1 MLKKEETENEKTETK
16 TAAAQNPVAISEKY
30 GFKKLF
36 CAENS
41 KPIPA
46 QTSMR
51 ITALRFLLIVLVVF
65 IHNNFK
71 AEEILKGALEYGY
84 TPFDYENGLFGRWIQ
99 IFISDGIARCAV
111 PLFFM
116 FASYLQ
122 FMKGDS
128 YGVLLKKKAKSLVVP
143 YFLWPLLNIGI
154 YVGLK
159 LLIQAVFPGMIE
171 RKNWFPMSGW
181 GVKGWLHAFFGY
193 ENMAEGRTFGG
204 YVGQLW
210 FVRDLFILIVFS
222 PLLRLAVRKFPVCA
236 LLAVSFFYFSDTRP
250 FIVASQALFFYIL
263 GFFWAEYNFDLFAF
277 ADRIKWKALIP
288 LYLAL
293 WLATWKF
300 YGEYSCAY
308 WFMVAVSCLVLLKF
322 SAAIVSNKKAFAAA
336 KYLAG
341 FSFWLFAIHMP
352 FLLNCIQAFWR
363 KILPMTNTFFCMME
377 YFGVSVLVIVIGT
390 GFGIVLKKICPPLFA
405 ILNGERG

>member
-1 MLKKEETENEKTETK
+1 MCKNAK
-16 TAAAQNPVAISEKY
+16 A
-30 GFKKLF
+30 
-36 CAENS
+36 
-41 KPIPA
+41 IPA
-46 QTSMR
+46 ETSMR

-65 IHNNFK
+65 IHNNLR
-71 AEEILKGALEYGY
+71 AEDILKGALEHGY
-84 TPFDYENGLFGRWIQ
+84 TPFAYENGLFGRWVQ
-99 IFISDGIARCAV
+99 IFISDGIANCAV

-128 YGVLLKKKAKSLVVP
+128 YGVLLKKKAKSLLVP

-154 YVGLK
+154 YVGFK
-159 LLIQAVFPGMIE
+159 LLVQAVFPAMIE

-222 PLLRLAVRKFPVCA
+222 PFLRFAVRKFPVCA
-236 LLAVSFFYFSDTRP
+236 LVAVSFFYFSDTRP
-250 FIVASQALFFYIL
+250 FIVSAQALFFYIMGL
-263 GFFWAEYNFDLFAF
+263 YWAESGFDLFAF
-277 ADRIKWKALIP
+277 ADRIKWKALVP

-308 WFMVAVSCLVLLKF
+308 WFMAAVSCLVLLKF
-322 SAAIVSNKKAFAAA
+322 SAVIVSNKKTFAAA

-352 FLLNCIQAFWR
+352 FLLNCVQVLWR
-363 KILPMTNTFFCMME
+363 KILPMTNTFFCMVE
-377 YFGVSVLVIVIGT
+377 YFGVSVLVVALGT
-390 GFGIVLKKICPPLFA
+390 GFGILLKKICPPLFA
-405 ILNGERG
+405 VLNGGRKY

>member
-1 MLKKEETENEKTETK
+1 MFEKEKTQDEIRQLVDAESSASVSSKNGFQKIFCT
-16 TAAAQNPVAISEKY
+16 EKA
-30 GFKKLF
+30 K
-36 CAENS
+36 A
-41 KPIPA
+41 IPA
-46 QTSMR
+46 ETSMR

-71 AEEILKGALEYGY
+71 AEEILKGALEHGY
-84 TPFDYENGLFGRWIQ
+84 TPFAYENGIFGRWVQ

-116 FASYLQ
+116 FASFLQ

-154 YVGLK
+154 YVGFK
-159 LLIQAVFPGMIE
+159 LLVQAVFPSMIE

-181 GVKGWLHAFFGY
+181 GLKGWLHAFFGY

-222 PLLRLAVRKFPVCA
+222 PFLRLAVRKFPVCV
-236 LLAVSFFYFSDTRP
+236 LFAVSFFYFSDTRP
-250 FIVASQALFFYIL
+250 FLVAGQALFFYIIGL
-263 GFFWAEYNFDLFAF
+263 FWAESEFDLFAV
-277 ADRIKWKALIP
+277 ADRIKWKVLVP

-308 WFMVAVSCLVLLKF
+308 WFMVAASCLGLLKF
-322 SAAIVSNKKAFAAA
+322 SAVIVSIKRAFAAA
-336 KYLAG
+336 NYLAG

-352 FLLNCIQAFWR
+352 FLLSCLQALWC
-363 KILPMTNTFFCMME
+363 KILPMTNTFFCMAE
-377 YFGVSVLVIVIGT
+377 YFGVSVLVVALGT
-390 GFGIVLKKICPPLFA
+390 GFGILLKKVYPPLFA
-405 ILNGERG
+405 VLNGGRG

>member
-1 MLKKEETENEKTETK
+1 MFLKEK
-16 TAAAQNPVAISEKY
+16 S
-30 GFKKLF
+30 
-36 CAENS
+36 ENS
-41 KPIPA
+41 VLQERKIIPA
-46 QTSMR
+46 ETSMR

-65 IHNNFK
+65 IHNNFR
-71 AEEILKGALEYGY
+71 AEDIFKNALEDGY
-84 TPFDYENGLFGRWIQ
+84 TPFAYENGLFGRWVQ
-99 IFISDGIARCAV
+99 IFISDGIAKCAV

-122 FMKGDS
+122 FMKNDS
-128 YGVLLKKKAKSLVVP
+128 YDVLLKKKARSLAVP
-143 YFLWPLLNIGI
+143 YFLWPLLNIGF
-154 YVGLK
+154 YVGVK
-159 LLIQAVFPGMIE
+159 LLVQAVFPAMLD
-171 RKNWFPMSGW
+171 RKNYFPMSEW

-222 PLLRLAVRKFPVCA
+222 PLLRLAVRKFPVCS

-250 FIVASQALFFYIL
+250 FFVASQALFFYIIGL
-263 GFFWAEYNFDLFAF
+263 FWSEYDFDLFGF
-277 ADRIKWKALIP
+277 ADKIKWKALVP

-293 WLATWKF
+293 WFATWKF
-300 YGEYSCAY
+300 YGEYSCTY

-322 SAAIVSNKKAFAAA
+322 SAVIVANKKAFAAA

-352 FLLNCIQAFWR
+352 FLLLCVQVLWR
-363 KILPMTNTFFCMME
+363 KILPMTNTFFCMAE
-377 YFGVSVLVIVIGT
+377 YFGVSVLVVAIGT
-390 GFGIVLKKICPPLFA
+390 GSGILLKKICPPLFRL
-405 ILNGERG
+405 LNGGRG

>member
-1 MLKKEETENEKTETK
+1 MFEKEKTQGEIRQLGEAESS
-16 TAAAQNPVAISEKY
+16 AAVSAKN
-30 GFKKLF
+30 GFQKIF
-36 CAENS
+36 CAE
-41 KPIPA
+41 KAKAIPA
-46 QTSMR
+46 ETSMR

-65 IHNNFK
+65 IHNNFR
-71 AEEILKGALEYGY
+71 AEEILKGSLEHGY
-84 TPFDYENGLFGRWIQ
+84 TPFAYENGLFGRWVQ

-116 FASYLQ
+116 FASFLQ
-122 FMKGDS
+122 FMKSDS
-128 YGVLLKKKAKSLVVP
+128 YGILLKKKAKSLVVP

-154 YVGLK
+154 YVGFK
-159 LLIQAVFPGMIE
+159 LLIQAVFPAMIE

-181 GVKGWLHAFFGY
+181 GLKGWLHAFFGY

-236 LLAVSFFYFSDTRP
+236 LLSVSFFYFSDTRP
-250 FIVASQALFFYIL
+250 FFVAAQALFFYIIGL
-263 GFFWAEYNFDLFAF
+263 FWAESEFDLFAF
-277 ADRIKWKALIP
+277 ADRIKWKALVP

-300 YGEYSCAY
+300 YGVYSCAY
-308 WFMVAVSCLVLLKF
+308 WFMVAASCLVLLKF
-322 SAAIVSNKKAFAAA
+322 SAVIVSSKRAFAAA

-352 FLLNCIQAFWR
+352 FLLNCVQALWR
-363 KILPMTNTFFCMME
+363 KILPMTNTFFCMAE
-377 YFGVSVLVIVIGT
+377 YFGVSVLVVALGT
-390 GFGIVLKKICPPLFA
+390 GFGILLKKICPPLFA
-405 ILNGERG
+405 VLNGGRG